1 MALSLYDA
9 TARVT
14 APGQLFEVTTR
25 VVDDVAR
32 RVFTHSPATLRDIF
46 AGARGASETFLVYEG
61 EEWSFA
67 EVMRRVDEFAD
78 ALVNHFDVRPGD
90 RVGVAMR
97 NLPEWVVAF
106 AATVSVGA
114 IAVPLNAWWTP
125 GELDFALGD
134 ADVTVVVADP
144 ERCERLLENCRR
156 RETPIVLARAD
167 VTMAAPAGAVHWID
181 VVVEGARMPEV
192 QLSGDDIATILYTSG
207 TSGQPKGAVS
217 THDAIC
223 QTIMAFSS
231 GLVVEGERR
240 GPRDHPAGYPT
251 CFILAVP
258 LFHVTGCV
266 PVMLSCFAWHFKLVM
281 IHHWNPDL
289 ALELIERH
297 RITNMV
303 GVPTQSWDLV
313 SSPRLGD
320 FDTSSLVTVGGGGA
334 PAPTSLVTRVEESF
348 VNARPNLGF
357 GMTETNAYGPQI
369 YGDDFQEH
377 PTSTG
382 QTPTAVMDVEIR
394 DGAGRALG
402 PGEVGEIWLS
412 GPTLFRGYWRQPEA
426 TAEALVD
433 GWLRTGDLGRL
444 DDDGFLYVEDRLK
457 DMILRGGDNVY
468 CAEVESAIYD
478 HPAVLEAAVC
488 GLPDERLGECVA
500 AVVVLHHE
508 DSINEQHLGVFL
520 GERLAPYKIPTR
532 VALTTSKLPRNAAG
546 KVLKS
551 ELAGRYFRRA
561 P

>member
-1 MALSLYDA
+1 MALTLFDA

-14 APGQLFEVTTR
+14 APGQLFEVTDR
-25 VVDDVAR
+25 VDGGATR
-32 RVFTHSPATLRDIF
+32 RVFVNSPANLRDIF
-46 AGARGASETFLVYEG
+46 AGARGVHETFVVFED
-61 EEWSFA
+61 EEWSFD
-67 EVMRRVDEFAD
+67 EVMRRADEFAD
-78 ALVNHFDVRPGD
+78 SLVNLFGVRPGD
-90 RVGVAMR
+90 RVGIAMR
-97 NLPEWVVAF
+97 NVPEWIVAF

-114 IAVPLNAWWTP
+114 IAVLLNAWWTP
-125 GELDFALGD
+125 TELEFALAD
-134 ADVTVVVADP
+134 ADVRVVVADV
-144 ERCERLLENCRR
+144 ERCERVLDTCRR
-156 RETPIVLARAD
+156 RDTPIVLARGDETA
-167 VTMAAPAGAVHWID
+167 AAPAGVAHWID
-181 VVVEGARMPEV
+181 VVLKGASMPEV
-192 QLSGDDIATILYTSG
+192 SVSGGDDATILYTSG
-207 TSGQPKGAVS
+207 TTGQPKGAVS

-223 QTIMAFSS
+223 QTIMAFAT

-281 IHHWNPDL
+281 IHHWNPDD
-289 ALELIERH
+289 ALELIEGH
-297 RITNMV
+297 RVTNMV

-313 SSPRLGD
+313 NSPRLGE

-334 PAPTSLVTRVEESF
+334 PAPGSLVQRVEGAF

-369 YGDDFQEH
+369 YGDDYLEH

-382 QTPTAVMDVEIR
+382 QTPTAVMEVEIR
-394 DGAGRALG
+394 DDHGRVLG
-402 PGEVGEIWLS
+402 PGEVGEIWMS

-426 TAEALVD
+426 TAATLVQ

-444 DDDGFLYVEDRLK
+444 DEEGFLYIEDRLK

-478 HPAVLEAAVC
+478 HPAVLETAVC
-488 GLPDERLGECVA
+488 GLADERLGECVA
-500 AVVVLHHE
+500 AVVVVRAEGRLDE
-508 DSINEQHLGVFL
+508 EHLIEFL
-520 GERLAPYKIPTR
+520 SERLAAYKVPSRI
-532 VALTTSKLPRNAAG
+532 ALTTTRLPRNAAG
-546 KVLKS
+546 KVAKNS
-551 ELAGRYFRRA
+551 LADVYFRRA